1 MSAFWQGL
9 GLGAGLIIAIGAQNA
24 FVLRQGLKKQH
35 VFLVAFVCTLCD
47 AALITLGVAGFGS
60 VVSSHPVLT
69 KAAAWGGSIFLF
81 VYGLQAFWAVFRA
94 EGLEAQGGA
103 ALSGRD
109 AVLTTLGVSLLNP
122 HVYLDTVVLLGGI
135 GGQLTGQNR
144 VFYGVGAVTA
154 SGLWF
159 FSLAYGATR
168 LGPLFRRPLS
178 WRILDALIGVIMWRI
193 AFSLVREVV

>member
-1 MSAFWQGL
+1 MNAFWQGS

-24 FVLRQGLKKQH
+24 FVLRQGLKKRH
-35 VFLVAFVCTLCD
+35 VFLVALVCTLCD

-60 VVSSHPVLT
+60 VVSSRPLLT
-69 KAAAWGGSIFLF
+69 QAAAWGGAVFLF
-81 VYGLQAFWAVFRA
+81 VYGLRALWEVFKVQ
-94 EGLEAQGGA
+94 GLEAQNGA
-103 ALSGRD
+103 ALSRRD

-135 GGQLTGQNR
+135 GGQFVGQSR

-154 SGLWF
+154 SSVWF

-168 LGPLFRRPLS
+168 LGPLFRRPLA
-178 WRILDALIGVIMWRI
+178 WRILDAAIGVIMWRI

>member
-1 MSAFWQGL
+1 MGAFWQGL

-60 VVSSHPVLT
+60 VVSSRPLLT
-69 KAAAWGGSIFLF
+69 QAAAWGGAVFLF
-81 VYGLQAFWAVFRA
+81 IYGLRAFWAVFKVR
-94 EGLEAQGGA
+94 GLEAQGGA

-135 GGQLTGQNR
+135 GGQFTGQSR

-159 FSLAYGATR
+159 FGLAYGATR